1 MIKKLSIITFL
12 SVGALYFAQ
21 DASVIKNTAEIYSSS
36 NYGGTAKFNSM
47 AGSMGALGGDLSVIA
62 VNPAATGVFITR
74 WYRSIQ
80 CFLVKQRL
88 LIAGKTRK
96 ITLLLY
102 L

>member
-47 AGSMGALGGDLSVIA
+47 AGSM
-62 VNPAATGVFITR
+62 
-74 WYRSIQ
+74 
-80 CFLVKQRL
+80 
-88 LIAGKTRK
+88 
-96 ITLLLY
+96 
-102 L
+102 